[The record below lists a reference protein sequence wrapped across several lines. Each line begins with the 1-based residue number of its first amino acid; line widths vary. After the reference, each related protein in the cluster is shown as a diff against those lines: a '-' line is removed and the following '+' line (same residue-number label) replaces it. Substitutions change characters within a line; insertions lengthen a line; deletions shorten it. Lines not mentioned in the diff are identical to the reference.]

1 LISAVSL
8 PLLQVDEAT
17 GKLVSTDM
25 TQKIGVDEITSGRD
39 QKMSGKPDRVSSS
52 ADTIISF
59 PASDREAVPVEMD
72 WDDS

>member
-1 LISAVSL
+1 
-8 PLLQVDEAT
+8 
-17 GKLVSTDM
+17 M